1 MRKKI
6 LVMGLIGLLFTA
18 AMALIACQTPGRGRD
33 GTFTGRGEGYAGPI
47 VVEVDVHRGRAV
59 DIRVVETHDT
69 PFFRT
74 AAYPR
79 VIDAVLN
86 HNNLNIDNLTGA
98 TFSTMGL
105 RTAITDALDQAGVNT
120 RAMMRTARAR
130 HTPQN
135 ITKTADIVVVGGGGA
150 GLAAAVQASQY
161 GASVILI
168 ESMGLLGGNTVL
180 AGSIFQVANN
190 PNQMRVYGPNF
201 DNPEWHA
208 RQTWDGGDRRGNMT
222 LIRTMTYNAL
232 AAANWLTELGTVWTD
247 MPPSIGGG
255 TLWPRTFIVD
265 GHYAENWINP
275 LKNFAENPA
284 NNIEILMTTEG
295 RELITQGG
303 RVTGVRATGE
313 NGNTYV
319 LNARRGVVMATGG
332 FSPNIEMRM
341 KHDTLWGPYGRVLDA
356 SIVHTNA
363 RGLTGHGI
371 IMAQEAGAD
380 LVDMGWIQL
389 LPWGTP
395 RGMPGGSAGDVFH
408 TAGGHDLKINREGL
422 RFTDESGRRDR
433 MTEAVFDQTGGLY
446 YMLIDGKLHNANPA
460 MAARNDR
467 LVRDGFVIRVDS
479 WEEVTQKTTITDGA
493 QFRRTIEDV
502 NRHHTYGTTDEF
514 GRDWSTSP
522 MMSGL
527 VTGRGAVV
535 EFPFFF
541 TKKGPTIHH
550 TMGGIRIDRHA
561 RVLRPNGTPI
571 HGFYAAGEVTG
582 GIHAKNRLGGNAI
595 ADVFVFGRIAG
606 RNAFLGEDP
615 VRGQN
620 AAYFNGIP
628 CVCRSIIPVPT
639 GIGVTGVG
647 PEFNPA
653 IFQTL
658 NDAPGP
664 CCP

>member
-1 MRKKI
+1 MMRKKI
-6 LVMGLIGLLFTA
+6 LVMGLIGLLLTTA
-18 AMALIACQTPGRGRD
+18 LALIACQTPGRGRD

-47 VVEVDVHRGRAV
+47 VVEVDVRGGRAV

-86 HNNLNIDNLTGA
+86 HNNLNIDNLSGA

-105 RTAITDALDQAGVNT
+105 RTAITDALNQAGVNT
-120 RAMMRTARAR
+120 GAMMRMTRAR

-135 ITKTADIVVVGGGGA
+135 ITKTADIIVVGGGGA
-150 GLAAAVQASQY
+150 GLAASVQASQY
-161 GASVILI
+161 GASVILV

-180 AGSIFQVANN
+180 AGNIFQAANN

-208 RQTWDGGDRRGNMT
+208 RQTWDAGDRRGNMT
-222 LIRTMTYNAL
+222 LIRTLTYNAL
-232 AAANWLTELGTVWTD
+232 AAANWLTMLGAEFSTH
-247 MPPSIGGG
+247 PPSIGGG

-265 GHYAENWINP
+265 GHWGENWINA
-275 LKNFAENPA
+275 LKRFADNPA
-284 NNIEILMTTEG
+284 SNIEILMTTEG
-295 RELITQGG
+295 QELITQGG
-303 RVTGVRATGE
+303 RVTGVRAAGD

-319 LNARRGVVMATGG
+319 LNARRGVIMATGG

-341 KHDTLWGPYGRVLDA
+341 QHDVLWGPGGRPLDA
-356 SIVHTNA
+356 NIVHTNA
-363 RGLTGHGI
+363 KGLTGRGI
-371 IMAQEAGAD
+371 LMAQEVGAD

-395 RGMPGGSAGDVFH
+395 RGMPGGSVGDIFH
-408 TAGGHDLKINREGL
+408 TAGGHGLKINREGL

-433 MTEAVFDQTGGLY
+433 MTEDVFDQTGGIM
-446 YMLIDGKLHNANPA
+446 YMLID
-460 MAARNDR
+460 ARNYNASAAERARVDR
-467 LVRDGFVIRVDS
+467 LVRDGFVMRADS
-479 WEEVTQKTTITDGA
+479 WDDVTRQTTITDGA
-493 QFRRTIEDV
+493 AFRRTIEAL
-502 NRHHTYGTTDEF
+502 NRHNANGTTDEF
-514 GRDWSTSP
+514 GRNFSVAP
-522 MMSGL
+522 SGNI
-527 VTGRGAVV
+527 A

-541 TKKGPTIHH
+541 TPKVPTIHH
-550 TMGGIRIDRHA
+550 TMGGIRIDRHT
-561 RVLRPNGTPI
+561 RVLRANGTPI

-582 GIHAKNRLGGNAI
+582 GIHAMNRLGGNAV

-615 VRGQN
+615 VRGQI
-620 AAYFNGIP
+620 ADYFDTIP
-628 CVCRSIIPVPT
+628 CICRSIIPVPT

-647 PEFNPA
+647 PEFDPA